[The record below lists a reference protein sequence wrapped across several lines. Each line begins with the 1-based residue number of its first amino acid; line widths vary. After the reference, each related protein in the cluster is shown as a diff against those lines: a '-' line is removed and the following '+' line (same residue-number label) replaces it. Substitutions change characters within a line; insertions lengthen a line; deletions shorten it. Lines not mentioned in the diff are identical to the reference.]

1 MKEKI
6 ANCGRPLSDF
16 DTTYRTAMQF
26 LENPCKIWTYG
37 DLADKRATL
46 KLTFEH
52 RIRYNRN
59 KGFRTAEAAVPFR
72 IFNGL
77 DGLDSDESEMVPRRG
92 TELGIKAAE
101 IRCNQQRDTAETII
115 ETITKFGKGWTISE
129 ADFWLQ
135 IRSRSQSQL
144 FKLAG
149 RKIAD
154 RVIIL

>member
-1 MKEKI
+1 LWGHGLKQRETRGIKI
-6 ANCGRPLSDF
+6 LQKLAYFCGFFKDF
-16 DTTYRTAMQF
+16 D
-26 LENPCKIWTYG
+26 
-37 DLADKRATL
+37 ATPAGVL
-46 KLTFEH
+46 
-52 RIRYNRN
+52 
-59 KGFRTAEAAVPFR
+59 
-72 IFNGL
+72 
-77 DGLDSDESEMVPRRG
+77 VPRRG

>member
-1 MKEKI
+1 MKYPRTSIDK
-6 ANCGRPLSDF
+6 AKDKMADF
-16 DTTYRTAMQF
+16 RHFVEGPGASR
-26 LENPCKIWTYG
+26 EGK
-37 DLADKRATL
+37 
-46 KLTFEH
+46 
-52 RIRYNRN
+52 
-59 KGFRTAEAAVPFR
+59 
-72 IFNGL
+72 
-77 DGLDSDESEMVPRRG
+77 MVPRRG

>member
-1 MKEKI
+1 
-6 ANCGRPLSDF
+6 
-16 DTTYRTAMQF
+16 
-26 LENPCKIWTYG
+26 
-37 DLADKRATL
+37 
-46 KLTFEH
+46 
-52 RIRYNRN
+52 
-59 KGFRTAEAAVPFR
+59 
-72 IFNGL
+72 
-77 DGLDSDESEMVPRRG
+77 MVPRRG

-154 RVIIL
+154 RVIIYERRIRAGNLLAIAAQSC

>member
-1 MKEKI
+1 MNNARK
-6 ANCGRPLSDF
+6 GRSIFGLL
-16 DTTYRTAMQF
+16 R
-26 LENPCKIWTYG
+26 NP
-37 DLADKRATL
+37 R
-46 KLTFEH
+46 
-52 RIRYNRN
+52 
-59 KGFRTAEAAVPFR
+59 KGK
-72 IFNGL
+72 
-77 DGLDSDESEMVPRRG
+77 MVPRRG

>member
-1 MKEKI
+1 LVRAESSLLF
-6 ANCGRPLSDF
+6 CRWFRDV
-16 DTTYRTAMQF
+16 
-26 LENPCKIWTYG
+26 
-37 DLADKRATL
+37 KR
-46 KLTFEH
+46 
-52 RIRYNRN
+52 R
-59 KGFRTAEAAVPFR
+59 V
-72 IFNGL
+72 NGA
-77 DGLDSDESEMVPRRG
+77 RRG

>member
-1 MKEKI
+1 MLPNASEQFI
-6 ANCGRPLSDF
+6 PDF
-16 DTTYRTAMQF
+16 RGFLNRSRT
-26 LENPCKIWTYG
+26 
-37 DLADKRATL
+37 
-46 KLTFEH
+46 LT
-52 RIRYNRN
+52 
-59 KGFRTAEAAVPFR
+59 
-72 IFNGL
+72 NGK
-77 DGLDSDESEMVPRRG
+77 MVPRRG

>member
-1 MKEKI
+1 MEHPGSPACPEMPYFPAFFKVF
-6 ANCGRPLSDF
+6 S
-16 DTTYRTAMQF
+16 
-26 LENPCKIWTYG
+26 
-37 DLADKRATL
+37 TL
-46 KLTFEH
+46 WEGYL
-52 RIRYNRN
+52 
-59 KGFRTAEAAVPFR
+59 
-72 IFNGL
+72 
-77 DGLDSDESEMVPRRG
+77 VPRRG